1 VLSSE
6 GRRRSSRRRVA
17 VPSSDRVETSRQTG
31 MVLFEEFHSRL
42 TRKLYNGMQANPYPY
57 AHYTAGNNRM
67 DNGSYDAAGN
77 LLSDGTNNYLYDGE
91 GRLCAVQQAAAGGGI
106 IGYLYAPDGYRLG
119 KTFDLASFTCDM
131 TKNGMLTSNGL
142 AFTSLYTVGPEGEQM
157 EEIGSGNNYSYQH
170 FNVFWEGKLLATYT
184 GSTYAETNW
193 NFALN
198 DWLGTKRQVTTSAGL
213 LASSFP
219 SGPFGDYLWA
229 AGVDQ
234 TEQFYTGK
242 ERDSESGDDY
252 FGARYYNSNM
262 GRFLSPDFNAADGD
276 LDPIPYA
283 NLYNPQSLNLY
294 SYVQNNPLSHR
305 DPDGHKCD
313 EGSVGPDGTF
323 TFHCTNDPPP
333 NPSGTLYRLAGGAA
347 MFGEEFGPADWLV
360 VGGLVSAAYLAA
372 HPIHL
377 SSSNDQNATP
387 PPAAAPAPD
396 DSAKSGPKPTPNF
409 VPPTNPP
416 QNPPTNVAPG
426 NNVRVMPPT
435 AQYPNGY
442 WVETNSYGQPI
453 NPATGK
459 PPSNVS
465 RPEARAQTHVPLPPP
480 DTNP

>member
-1 VLSSE
+1 
-6 GRRRSSRRRVA
+6 
-17 VPSSDRVETSRQTG
+17 
-31 MVLFEEFHSRL
+31 
-42 TRKLYNGMQANPYPY
+42 MQLGFDS
-57 AHYTAGNNRM
+57 H
-67 DNGSYDAAGN
+67 
-77 LLSDGTNNYLYDGE
+77 
-91 GRLCAVQQAAAGGGI
+91 I
-106 IGYLYAPDGYRLG
+106 PD
-119 KTFDLASFTCDM
+119 
-131 TKNGMLTSNGL
+131 
-142 AFTSLYTVGPEGEQM
+142 
-157 EEIGSGNNYSYQH
+157 
-170 FNVFWEGKLLATYT
+170 
-184 GSTYAETNW
+184 
-193 NFALN
+193 
-198 DWLGTKRQVTTSAGL
+198 GL
-213 LASSFP
+213 LAANVLLREKPHQGVP
-219 SGPFGDYLWA
+219 SWNLAPHQGIDERNSTA
-229 AGVDQ
+229 AIGIRASAQ
-234 TEQFYTGK
+234 LNRIWPRYTGK
-242 ERDSESGDDY
+242 ERDTESGLDY
-252 FGARYYNSNM
+252 FGARYYSSNM
-262 GRFLSPDFNAADGD
+262 GRFMSPDFNAADGD

-283 NLYNPQSLNLY
+283 NLYDPQSLNLY

-313 EGSVGPDGTF
+313 GGSVGPDGTF

-396 DSAKSGPKPTPNF
+396 DSGKSGPKPTPNF

-416 QNPPTNVAPG
+416 QNPPANVAPG

-465 RPEARAQTHVPLPPP
+465 RPEARAQTHVPLPPS